1 MRSLTWTGAAMLMG
15 MLLTGCGA
23 ESGPTA
29 VNEAGLTADAA
40 AYNTGNHIKLVET
53 FTESPIVN
61 PCNGE
66 AIVFSGVAVSQIN
79 NVDELHFEF
88 LTRASGTGSGPESG
102 ASYAYELT
110 AYETF
115 NTPDGAAPQATF
127 GAGANARMISSIPGL
142 TFTAHFQF
150 HGIALPGGGFKVTRD
165 LDRVECKA

>member
-1 MRSLTWTGAAMLMG
+1 MRSQTLTGAAVLMG

-29 VNEAGLTADAA
+29 ENIAGLAADAVDH
-40 AYNTGNHIKLVET
+40 NTGNHIKLVET

-88 LTRASGTGSGPESG
+88 LTRASGTGTGPESG
-102 ASYAYELT
+102 ATYAYTVT
-110 AYETF
+110 AYE
-115 NTPDGAAPQATF
+115 NVNKPDGVTVATF
-127 GAGANARMISSIPGL
+127 GAGANARMISSIPSL

-150 HGIALPGGGFKVTRD
+150 HGVFLPSGEFKVTRD